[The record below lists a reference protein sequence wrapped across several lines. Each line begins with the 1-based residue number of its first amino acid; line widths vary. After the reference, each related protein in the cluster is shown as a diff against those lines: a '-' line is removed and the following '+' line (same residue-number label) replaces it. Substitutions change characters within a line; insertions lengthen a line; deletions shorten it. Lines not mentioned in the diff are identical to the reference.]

1 MAQRWCSCGLGPQA
15 IKNRLCHHRH
25 SPDSCL
31 WPSLMPHSH
40 EIDSM
45 KLLSRPPSISTHFSS
60 FVFYAPTYCFLF
72 ILPALSHLSPLLSGS
87 PGFAFCGSDFTLRPR
102 VQPHR
107 CQDKQVGCFYLHGVP
122 KCWWEQGADPNLI
135 LKADCQN
142 STTQTN
148 VQGNVWRLFYFL

>member
-1 MAQRWCSCGLGPQA
+1 MLFLRPGTTGH
-15 IKNRLCHHRH
+15 KNRLCHHRH

-87 PGFAFCGSDFTLRPR
+87 PGFAFCGSDFTLWPR

-107 CQDKQVGCFYLHGVP
+107 CQDKHVGCFYLHGVP
-122 KCWWEQGADPNLI
+122 KCWWEQGADSKSD
-135 LKADCQN
+135 LK
-142 STTQTN
+142 
-148 VQGNVWRLFYFL
+148 G